1 MCGSN
6 ENKNVEERLR
16 LELCSTPAAAVAP
29 AAWPQQS
36 TLKQFSLGAT

>member
-1 MCGSN
+1 M
-6 ENKNVEERLR
+6 EERLWV
-16 LELCSTPAAAVAP
+16 ELCSAPAAAVAP